1 MLNGVCKMSPA
12 TDPSSEPVLDVL
24 TIGHS
29 NHPFEHFL
37 ALLRSAGVTAIA
49 DVRTA
54 PYSRQQPQFNRDA
67 LREELR
73 RNGIS
78 YVFLGK
84 ELGGRPAERQ
94 FYCEGIADY
103 ETMAKASAFS
113 EGLDRVVE
121 GAKKHRIA
129 LMCAE
134 RNPLDCHRCLLVG
147 RALAERGVRVG
158 HILSD
163 GKIMTHAEVE
173 DRLLEISGRSARD
186 LFAERM
192 ERLAAAYRDRARK
205 VAFAEPQPG
214 PDGSIAAE

>member
-1 MLNGVCKMSPA
+1 MSLA
-12 TDPSSEPVLDVL
+12 TDLSSATAMEVL

-29 NHPFEHFL
+29 NHPLAHFL
-37 ALLRSAGVTAIA
+37 ALLRNACVTAIA

-54 PYSRQQPQFNRDA
+54 PYSRQQPHFNRDA
-67 LREELR
+67 LRDELG

-94 FYCEGIADY
+94 FYCDGIADY
-103 ETMAKASAFS
+103 EKMAKAGTFGK
-113 EGLDRVVE
+113 GLDRVID
-121 GAKKHRIA
+121 GARTYRLA

-134 RNPLDCHRCLLVG
+134 HNPLDCHRCLLVG

-163 GKIMTHAEVE
+163 GKTMTHAEVE
-173 DRLLEISGRSARD
+173 DRLLEISGRSAGD
-186 LFAERM
+186 FFAQRT

-205 VAFAEPQPG
+205 VAFADPQPG
-214 PDGSIAAE
+214 PNGPIAAE